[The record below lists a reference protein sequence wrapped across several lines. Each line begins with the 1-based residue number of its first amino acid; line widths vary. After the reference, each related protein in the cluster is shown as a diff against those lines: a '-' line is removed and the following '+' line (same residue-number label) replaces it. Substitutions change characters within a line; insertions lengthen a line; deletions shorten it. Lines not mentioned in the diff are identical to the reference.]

1 MKRRWILRLL
11 IRWRRFRRNDQVVL
25 AIMAVVLGVSAAYGA
40 IGFRYLIGFVQW
52 GAFATQAQQLLGD
65 LAALP
70 GWRIVL
76 APTLGGLVIGLFIRY
91 ATHDQRP
98 LGVADV
104 IESAALKGARLHLT
118 RALQGAF
125 VNAASLGV
133 GASTGREGPVVHLGA
148 SIASWFAKRFELPR
162 ASALTMLG
170 CGVAAAV
177 AASFNA
183 PLAGV
188 FFALEVVV
196 GHYALS
202 AFAPIVIA
210 SVIGTMISRAHYGD
224 FPAFIVPASF
234 TVSAWEFGIFAIL
247 GITSAGI
254 AYLFIRSAFNMQAL
268 AEKLPGPV
276 WVKPAYAGL
285 VLGLIALLFPQVL
298 GVGYGVT
305 DQAIRGTLNF
315 ELLISLLFVKIF
327 TTALCLGFGF
337 GGGVFSPSLVI
348 GAMLGGVFGVAA
360 STVAPMPASAL
371 GVYSVVGMGAVAGAV
386 LGAPI
391 STVLIVFE
399 LTGDYKVTIGV
410 MVAVALASIILQQ
423 FGGRSFFLQQ
433 LAERGVELARGRERE
448 YLRAMPVRRAMERE
462 FATVG
467 PGTQL
472 PELRRRIA
480 RAPHGVLFVV
490 DGEERLQGVIALS
503 DMSDALFDHSLDE
516 VVKAADLLRTPRTV
530 LTQNNT
536 LLEAMG
542 AFGPAGDPYLAVV
555 TDKESMALVGVLT
568 ERDFMLAQQR
578 ALLRARAEERG
589 EA

>member
-1 MKRRWILRLL
+1 L
-11 IRWRRFRRNDQVVL
+11 RRFRRNDQVVL
-25 AIMAVVLGVSAAYGA
+25 AVMAVVLGVAAAYGA
-40 IGFRYLIGFVQW
+40 IGFRYLIAFVQW
-52 GAFATQAQQLLGD
+52 GAFATDGVQLLNG
-65 LAALP
+65 LAKLP
-70 GWRIVL
+70 DWRIVL
-76 APTLGGLVIGLFIRY
+76 APTAGGLVIGLFIHY
-91 ATHDQRP
+91 ATHDKRP
-98 LGVADV
+98 PGVADV
-104 IESAALKGARLHLT
+104 IEAAALKGGRMHLT
-118 RALQGAF
+118 QALQGAF

-148 SIASWFAKRFELPR
+148 SLASWFAKRFELPR
-162 ASALTMLG
+162 ASALTLLG

-210 SVIGTMISRAHYGD
+210 SVIGTMISRVHYGD
-224 FPAFIVPASF
+224 FPAFVVPEAM

-247 GITSAGI
+247 GVASAAI
-254 AYLFIRSAFNMQAL
+254 AHLFIRSAFNMQDL
-268 AEKLPGPV
+268 AAKVPGPD
-276 WVKPAYAGL
+276 WAKPAYAGL
-285 VLGLIALLFPQVL
+285 GLGLIALAFPQVL

-305 DQAIRGTLNF
+305 DQAIRG
-315 ELLISLLFVKIF
+315 LLSFQLLFALLFIKIF
-327 TTALCLGFGF
+327 ATALCLGFGF

-348 GAMLGGVFGVAA
+348 GAMLGGVFGAAA
-360 STVAPMPASAL
+360 SAIAPMPASGL
-371 GVYSVVGMGAVAGAV
+371 GVYSIVGMGAVAGAV

-399 LTGDYKVTIGV
+399 LTGDYKIAIAV

-423 FGGRSFFLQQ
+423 FGGRSFFLTQ
-433 LAERGVELARGRERE
+433 LRERGVEFTGGRERDH
-448 YLRAMPVRRAMERE
+448 LRAVPVRRAMVGDY
-462 FATVG
+462 ATVG

-472 PELRRRIA
+472 AELRRRIA
-480 RAPHGVLFVV
+480 RAPYGVLFVV
-490 DGEERLQGVIALS
+490 DGDRLKGVIALA
-503 DMSDALFDHSLDE
+503 DMSDALFDHTLD
-516 VVKAADLLRTPRTV
+516 DLVRATDLAREPRTV

-536 LLEAMG
+536 LMEATG
-542 AFGPAGDPYLAVV
+542 AFGPAGDPYVAVV
-555 TDKESMALVGVLT
+555 TDKESMTLVGVLL

-578 ALLRARAEERG
+578 ALLKARAEERG

>member
-1 MKRRWILRLL
+1 
-11 IRWRRFRRNDQVVL
+11 
-25 AIMAVVLGVSAAYGA
+25 MAVVLGVSAAYGA

-52 GAFATQAQQLLGD
+52 GAFGTQSEALLD
-65 LAALP
+65 YLVSLP
-70 GWRIVL
+70 GWRIAL
-76 APTLGGLVIGLFIRY
+76 APVVGGLLIGLFIRY
-91 ATHDQRP
+91 ATHDKRP

-104 IESAALKGARLHLT
+104 IEAAALKNGRMHLT

-133 GASTGREGPVVHLGA
+133 GSSTGREGPVVHLGA
-148 SIASWFAKRFELPR
+148 AIAAWFAKRFELPR
-162 ASALTMLG
+162 ASALTLLG
-170 CGVAAAV
+170 CGVAAAI

-224 FPAFIVPASF
+224 FPAFVVPGVL

-247 GITSAGI
+247 GITSA
-254 AYLFIRSAFNMQAL
+254 AVAHLFIRSVFNMQDL
-268 AEKLPGPV
+268 AAKVPGPD

-285 VLGLIALLFPQVL
+285 ILGLIALAFPQVL

-305 DQAIRGTLNF
+305 DLAIRGQLTF
-315 ELLISLLFVKIF
+315 ELLISLLFIKIF
-327 TTALCLGFGF
+327 ATAMCLGFGF
-337 GGGVFSPSLVI
+337 GGGVFSPSLVM

-360 STVAPMPASAL
+360 AAIAPVPASAL
-371 GVYSVVGMGAVAGAV
+371 GVYSIVGMGAVAGAV

-399 LTGDYKVTIGV
+399 LTGDYKVTIAV

-423 FGGRSFFLQQ
+423 FGGRSFFLAQ
-433 LAERGVELARGRERE
+433 LRQRGVEFTGGRERDH
-448 YLRAMPVRRAMERE
+448 LRAVPVRRAMVED
-462 FATVG
+462 FATVD
-467 PGTQL
+467 PATPL

-480 RAPHGVLFVV
+480 QAPHGVLFVV
-490 DGEERLQGVIALS
+490 DGEDRLIGLIALS
-503 DMSDALFDHSLDE
+503 DMSDALFDHALD
-516 VVKAADLLRTPRTV
+516 DLVRANDLVRAPSTV
-530 LTQNNT
+530 LSQNNT

-542 AFGPAGDPYLAVV
+542 AFRPGRDPYVAVV
-555 TDKESMALVGVLT
+555 ADMDAMTLVGVLL

-578 ALLRARAEERG
+578 AIQKARAEERG

>member
-1 MKRRWILRLL
+1 MLV
-11 IRWRRFRRNDQVVL
+11 RWRRFRRNDQVVL
-25 AIMAVVLGVSAAYGA
+25 LVMAVVLGVSAAYGA

-52 GAFATQAQQLLGD
+52 GAFGTQSEALLDFLVG
-65 LAALP
+65 LP
-70 GWRIVL
+70 EWRIVL
-76 APTLGGLVIGLFIRY
+76 APAVGGLLIGLFIRY
-91 ATHDQRP
+91 ATHDKRP

-104 IESAALKGARLHLT
+104 IESAALKGGRLHLT

-133 GASTGREGPVVHLGA
+133 GSSTGREGPVVHLGA
-148 SIASWFAKRFELPR
+148 AIASWFAKRFELPR
-162 ASALTMLG
+162 ASALTLLG

-210 SVIGTMISRAHYGD
+210 SVLGTMISRAHYGD
-224 FPAFIVPASF
+224 FPAFVVPGIFS
-234 TVSAWEFGIFAIL
+234 VSAWEFGIFAIL
-247 GITSAGI
+247 GISSA
-254 AYLFIRSAFNMQAL
+254 AVAHLFIRSAFNMQAL
-268 AEKLPGPV
+268 AEKVPGPD

-285 VLGLIALLFPQVL
+285 ILGLIALLFPQVL

-305 DQAIRGTLNF
+305 DLAIRGQLAF
-315 ELLISLLFVKIF
+315 DLLISLLFVKIF
-327 TTALCLGFGF
+327 ATALCIGFGF

-360 STVAPMPASAL
+360 AAIAPTPASGL
-371 GVYSVVGMGAVAGAV
+371 SVYSIVGMGAVAGAV

-399 LTGDYKVTIGV
+399 LTGDYKVTIAV

-423 FGGRSFFLQQ
+423 YGGRSFFLAQ
-433 LAERGVELARGRERE
+433 LRQRGVEFSGGREAE
-448 YLRAMPVRRAMERE
+448 HLRAMPVRRTMARDI
-462 FATVG
+462 ATVG

-472 PELRRRIA
+472 PELRRQIA

-490 DGEERLQGVIALS
+490 DGDERLQGVIALS
-503 DMSDALFDHSLDE
+503 DMSDALFDHSRDD
-516 VVKAADLLRTPRTV
+516 VIKASDLARMPHTV

-536 LLEAMG
+536 LIEAVG
-542 AFGPAGDPYLAVV
+542 AFGPASDPYLAVV
-555 TDKESMALVGVLT
+555 TDKDSMALVGVLL
-568 ERDFMLAQQR
+568 ERDFMQAQQR
-578 ALLRARAEERG
+578 ALMKARAEERG

>member
-1 MKRRWILRLL
+1 MLV
-11 IRWRRFRRNDQVVL
+11 RWRRFRRNDQVVL
-25 AIMAVVLGVSAAYGA
+25 LVMAVVLGVSAAYGA

-52 GAFATQAQQLLGD
+52 GAFGTQSEQLLDFLVG
-65 LAALP
+65 LP
-70 GWRIVL
+70 AWRIAL
-76 APTLGGLVIGLFIRY
+76 APAAGGLLIGLIIRY
-91 ATHDQRP
+91 GTHDKRP

-104 IESAALKGARLHLT
+104 IEAAALKGGRMHLT

-133 GASTGREGPVVHLGA
+133 GSSTGREGPVVHLGA
-148 SIASWFAKRFELPR
+148 AIASWFAKRFELPR
-162 ASALTMLG
+162 ASALTLLG

-210 SVIGTMISRAHYGD
+210 SVLGTMISRAHYGD
-224 FPAFIVPASF
+224 FPAFIVPGVFS
-234 TVSAWEFGIFAIL
+234 VSAWEFGIFAIL
-247 GITSAGI
+247 GITSA
-254 AYLFIRSAFNMQAL
+254 AVAHLFIRSVFNMQAM
-268 AEKLPGPV
+268 AEKLPGPD
-276 WVKPAYAGL
+276 WVKPAYAG
-285 VLGLIALLFPQVL
+285 VILGLIALLFPQVL

-305 DQAIRGTLNF
+305 DLAIRGQLAF
-315 ELLISLLFVKIF
+315 DLLISLLFVKIF
-327 TTALCLGFGF
+327 ATALCIGFGF

-360 STVAPMPASAL
+360 AAIAPAPASGL
-371 GVYSVVGMGAVAGAV
+371 SVYSIVGMGAVAGAV

-399 LTGDYKVTIGV
+399 LTGDYKVTIAV

-423 FGGRSFFLQQ
+423 YGGRSFFLTQ
-433 LAERGVELARGRERE
+433 LRRRGVQFSGGREAE
-448 YLRAMPVRRAMERE
+448 HLRAMPVRRTMARD

-490 DGEERLQGVIALS
+490 DGDERLLGVIALS

-516 VVKAADLLRTPRTV
+516 VVKASDLARTPHTV
-530 LTQNNT
+530 LSQNNT
-536 LLEAMG
+536 LVEAVG
-542 AFGPAGDPYLAVV
+542 AFGPASDPYLAVV
-555 TDKESMALVGVLT
+555 TDKDSMALVGVLL
-568 ERDFMLAQQR
+568 ERDFMQAQQR
-578 ALLRARAEERG
+578 ALMKARAEERG

>member
-1 MKRRWILRLL
+1 MPRLL
-11 IRWRRFRRNDQVVL
+11 VRLRRFRRNNQVVL
-25 AIMAVVLGVSAAYGA
+25 AVMAVVLGVSAAYGA
-40 IGFRYLIGFVQW
+40 IGFRYLIAFVQW
-52 GAFATQAQQLLGD
+52 GAFATDAEQLLGGLND
-65 LAALP
+65 LPA
-70 GWRIVL
+70 WRIVL
-76 APTLGGLVIGLFIRY
+76 APVVGGLVVGLFLRY
-91 ATHDQRP
+91 ATHDKRS

-104 IESAALKGARLHLT
+104 IEAAALHGGRMHLT

-125 VNAASLGV
+125 VNAASIGA

-148 SIASWFAKRFELPR
+148 SIAAWFAKRFNLPR
-162 ASALTMLG
+162 ASALTLLG

-224 FPAFIVPASF
+224 FPAFIMPGTL

-247 GITSAGI
+247 GIASAGV
-254 AYLFIRSAFNMQAL
+254 AFLFMRSIFNMQNL
-268 AEKLPGPV
+268 AAKIPGPV
-276 WVKPAYAGL
+276 WAKPAYAGL

-305 DQAIRGTLNF
+305 DQAIRGLLTF
-315 ELLISLLFVKIF
+315 ELLISLLFIKIF
-327 TTALCLGFGF
+327 ATALCIGFGF
-337 GGGVFSPSLVI
+337 GGGVFSPSLVV
-348 GAMLGGVFGVAA
+348 GAMLGGVFGAA
-360 STVAPMPASAL
+360 AAAIAPVPASGI
-371 GVYSVVGMGAVAGAV
+371 GVYSIVGMGAVAGAV

-399 LTGDYKVTIGV
+399 LTGDYKVTIAV

-423 FGGRSFFLQQ
+423 FGGRSFFHWQ
-433 LAERGVELARGRERE
+433 LKRRGVKFAGGREHDH
-448 YLRAMPVRRAMERE
+448 LRAMPARRVMVRE

-467 PGTQL
+467 PGTHL
-472 PELRRRIA
+472 AELRRRIA

-490 DGEERLQGVIALS
+490 DGDERLMGIIALS
-503 DMSDALFDHSLDE
+503 DMSDALFDHSLDKLI
-516 VVKAADLLRTPRTV
+516 KANDLVRTPRTV
-530 LTQNNT
+530 LSQNNT
-536 LLEAMG
+536 LYEAMG

-555 TDKESMALVGVLT
+555 TDKETMRLVGVLL

-578 ALLRARAEERG
+578 AMLKARAEERG
-589 EA
+589 EI